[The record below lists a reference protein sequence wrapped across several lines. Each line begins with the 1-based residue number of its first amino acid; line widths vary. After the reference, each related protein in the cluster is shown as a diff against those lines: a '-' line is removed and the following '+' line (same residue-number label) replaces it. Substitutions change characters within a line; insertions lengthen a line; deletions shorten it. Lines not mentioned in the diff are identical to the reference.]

1 MREKFLIRKSAS
13 DYALYLIADQ
23 EVLGDMDLAVS
34 IEEAILGGVT
44 VVQVRE
50 KSASSREFYYLTKRI
65 KDVTDK
71 YGVPLIVN
79 DRVDLALA
87 VDAAG
92 VHLGQKDLPATA
104 ARKLLGPDKILGVS
118 AATLEEAGTA
128 EAEGADYLGVG
139 ALYPTDSKSNTRPVT
154 LDLLKAIKET
164 VSIPVIAIGGI
175 NHSNVGPVIK
185 TGVDGVAVISAI
197 LKNRDIQKAAADLL
211 AQGDRGN

>member
-50 KSASSREFYYLTKRI
+50 KSAYSREFYYLTKRI

-175 NHSNVGPVIK
+175 NHSNVGRVIK

>member
-1 MREKFLIRKSAS
+1 MREKFLRGKSAS

-23 EVLGDMDLAVS
+23 EVLGDKDLAAS
-34 IEEAILGGVT
+34 IEEAIWGGVT

-50 KSASSREFYYLTKRI
+50 KSASTRDFYNLTKKI
-65 KDVTDK
+65 KDVTDN
-71 YGVPLIVN
+71 YRVPLIVN

-92 VHLGQKDLPATA
+92 VHLGQKDLPAA
-104 ARKLLGPDKILGVS
+104 SARKLLGPDKILGVS
-118 AATLEEAGTA
+118 AATLKEAVIA

-139 ALYPTDSKSNTRPVT
+139 AIYPTDSKSNTRPVT
-154 LDLLKAIKET
+154 LDLLKAIKEA

-175 NHSNVGPVIK
+175 NHGNAGPVFR

-197 LKNRDIQKAAADLL
+197 LKGKDIQKAAADLL
-211 AQGDRGN
+211 AQGDWGS